1 MGRYVGT
8 GKSVK
13 CVFENPRI
21 SVLKMSMRTENGS
34 TAAVAGGGGV
44 GNGGRLPQLGGVTQQ
59 DRQRKIAVKCLE
71 LEEML
76 ERQG

>member
-1 MGRYVGT
+1 
-8 GKSVK
+8 
-13 CVFENPRI
+13 
-21 SVLKMSMRTENGS
+21 MSMRTENGS

>member
-1 MGRYVGT
+1 MPPPLLNIHIQSMT
-8 GKSVK
+8 
-13 CVFENPRI
+13 
-21 SVLKMSMRTENGS
+21 MSMRTENGS

-44 GNGGRLPQLGGVTQQ
+44 GNGGGRLPQLGGVTQQ